1 MSRHDPRD
9 PSGYDY
15 DSGDGGGRRRVFAGL
30 IGALATFGLIGLV
43 LLLAGLWAYK
53 APGPAAHAGNAT
65 TVFLRKHAGVAEMGS
80 SLAEAG
86 VIRSSSVFIA
96 AAGITHASRHLKP
109 GEYAIPTRASLAEVL
124 RMIRSGEIVHHRV
137 TLPEGITSAQ
147 AVSILNANDVL
158 MGEVPLPPEGALLP
172 QTYDVVRGEQR
183 AAVLQRMMDAD
194 DKLIAVLWEH
204 RKSGLPFTN
213 VQQAIT
219 LASIVEKETALG
231 SERPRVAAV
240 YINRLRAGMKLQAD
254 PTVIYGV
261 TGGAPLGRGIRQ
273 SELDNPTPY
282 NTYANYGLP
291 IGPVCNP
298 GRASLAA
305 VLDPPE
311 TDELYFVADGSGGHA
326 FSHDYGA
333 HAKNVAKLREEEQ
346 VHAALIA
353 TPTPV
358 RPLEHR

>member
-1 MSRHDPRD
+1 VSRYDPRD
-9 PSGYDY
+9 EYD
-15 DSGDGGGRRRVFAGL
+15 DGSDEGGRRRMFAGL

-43 LLLAGLWAYK
+43 VLLAGLWAYK
-53 APGPAAHAGNAT
+53 APGPAAHGGSAT
-65 TVFLRKHAGVAEMGS
+65 TVFLRKHAGVAEMASALGS
-80 SLAEAG
+80 AG
-86 VIRSSSVFIA
+86 VIRSPSVFVA
-96 AAGITHASRHLKP
+96 AAEITHASRHLKP
-109 GEYAIPTRASLAEVL
+109 GEYAIPSRASLAEVL
-124 RMIRSGEIVHHRV
+124 RMIRNGEIVHHRV

-147 AVSILNANDVL
+147 AVAILNANDVL
-158 MGEVPLPPEGALLP
+158 VGETPTPPEGALLP

-194 DKLIAVLWEH
+194 DKLVAVLWEH
-204 RKSGLPFTN
+204 RKAGLPFTTPA
-213 VQQAIT
+213 QAIT

-291 IGPVCNP
+291 IGPIGNP

-305 VLDPPE
+305 VLDPPD
-311 TDELYFVADGSGGHA
+311 TDELYFVADGSGGHV
-326 FSHDYGA
+326 FSHDYSA
-333 HAKNVAKLREEEQ
+333 HAKNVAKWRSVEQ
-346 VHAALIA
+346 QRAALA
-353 TPTPV
+353 TAPKPLK
-358 RPLEHR
+358 PLEHR